1 MSTAAVQADPSRN
14 KFFAIYL
21 SSIGVLGIGLIVAA
35 VLAGWGAWAYMLG
48 GILALS
54 GIGGGI
60 SMLVTGGAGTVACPK
75 CGHGNEVLHI
85 SQGRILEC
93 AGCGEWLEGS
103 REMAPVAADHVHSFP
118 VFTCPM
124 PEHGLQ
130 WVQQSGVLICPCC
143 GQSSSGMKTIEGT
156 SAVGS
161 AAAMVS
167 PISVQRVVK
176 LQVPVCPEH
185 DDGVAVYID
194 DGKKLGFRSIYYMR
208 LFRQANG
215 V

>member
-1 MSTAAVQADPSRN
+1 MSSAAVQADPSKN

-21 SSIGVLGIGLIVAA
+21 TSIGILGVGLIVAG
-35 VLAGWGAWAYMLG
+35 VLLGWGAWVYLVG

-75 CGHGNEVLHI
+75 CGHANEVLHI
-85 SQGRILEC
+85 AQGRILQC
-93 AGCGEWLEGS
+93 QGCGEWLEGS
-103 REMAPVAADHVHSFP
+103 REMAPVAPDHVHSFP
-118 VFTCPM
+118 VFTAPM
-124 PEHGLQ
+124 PEQGPQ
-130 WVQQSGVLICPCC
+130 WVAQGGVVICPCC
-143 GQSSSGMKTIEGT
+143 GQPSSGMKTIEGT
-156 SAVGS
+156 SALGS

-176 LQVPVCPEH
+176 LQVPVCPQH

-194 DGKKLGFRSIYYMR
+194 EGKKLGFRSIHYMR

-215 V
+215 L